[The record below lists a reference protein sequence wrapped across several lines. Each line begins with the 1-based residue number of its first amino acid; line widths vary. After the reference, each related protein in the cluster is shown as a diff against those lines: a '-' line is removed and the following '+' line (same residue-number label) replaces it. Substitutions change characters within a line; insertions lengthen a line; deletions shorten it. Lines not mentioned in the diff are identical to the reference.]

1 MRLETRESQTPARRR
16 KYTLPRSLSRVPV
29 ERAFTYGNL
38 SAARLSAALA
48 RLLEGVEL
56 LGEALEHR
64 RLRHLLDDRVRV
76 RVRFRLT

>member
-1 MRLETRESQTPARRR
+1 MMSFFGW
-16 KYTLPRSLSRVPV
+16 
-29 ERAFTYGNL
+29 RAFTE

-64 RLRHLLDDRVRV
+64 RLRHLLDEHLVRVRV
-76 RVRFRLT
+76 RVRFRVGFRVRVRVSVGFRV